1 MKPKNFFMSILASL
15 AFLSTLILLITI
27 DYQTNL
33 RIINIFLIVCTGLLL
48 GTIIFSEYII
58 KEVRLFF
65 NLLSLILVILFG
77 FLVIVEYDYQTL
89 DILLIAAILI
99 LLIITLIKY
108 KVLETESIKSLNFLR
123 GFKENNL
130 TKKINKVD
138 NLLEHNIITEPEH
151 QKMRKNIIDKYM
163 K

>member
-65 NLLSLILVILFG
+65 NLLSLILVVLFG

>member
-65 NLLSLILVILFG
+65 NLLSLILVVLFG

-108 KVLETESIKSLNFLR
+108 KVLETENIKKLNFLR

-130 TKKINKVD
+130 TKKINKID